1 MRERRL
7 VRVCAKSLRASLL
20 SDGGDGVLELEKHEH
35 YGILARRTTTML
47 FTHTGKLGG
56 GCGCRDTVS
65 AALSLSCLCSL
76 LNHPEYG

>member
-20 SDGGDGVLELEKHEH
+20 SDGGDGVLELEH
-35 YGILARRTTTML
+35 YGILARRTMTML

-65 AALSLSCLCSL
+65 AALSLSRLCSL
-76 LNHPEYG
+76 

>member
-7 VRVCAKSLRASLL
+7 VRACAKSLRASLL

-65 AALSLSCLCSL
+65 AALSLSTTLPPL
-76 LNHPEYG
+76 LSPKSP